1 MLSEF
6 LHRAVAWTARRY
18 QAHTGKQLKKYG
30 LLYEDTFIET
40 PQVMQAIGRLPAGTK
55 ILLYFILYTL
65 YIYISDCYNYFC
77 ESLDNYF
84 CESLDNYFC
93 ESLDN

>member
-40 PQVMQAIGRLPAGTK
+40 PQVMQAISRLPVGTK
-55 ILLYFILYTL
+55 ILSSLCTEYFLHYTI
-65 YIYISDCYNYFC
+65 IYADCSGRLLRAFGQLVNFFC
-77 ESLDNYF
+77 QICFVLE
-84 CESLDNYFC
+84 
-93 ESLDN
+93 